1 MIENDVIFEN
11 ENLKILFHVNLEFFE
26 LKYKYSKEYYI
37 IYQLGDKIITYD
49 AHDRNGWIN
58 FLIYLLK
65 TDKIDNEIFRRIYKI
80 INNI

>member
-26 LKYKYSKEYYI
+26 LKSKFSTDI